1 MPNLA
6 PPQGAIDAVVAAYTN
21 VTRRLEIYEYD
32 GNTLWAGAG
41 LGSRLVD
48 GSISVDSTRDER
60 RTLDCVLD
68 NADGALRH
76 DPYNGLWFDKVI
88 KVWRGVK
95 YWGFDPIS
103 GLPIQKTYEAQLGEF
118 LIDRVDAD
126 NFPNLIKI
134 TARDYTKKML
144 TSKITASMQFP
155 AKTAVEEIIKAL
167 AANAGITKFL
177 LPTTGKVVDSTTVFE
192 KGTERWKVCK
202 ELADTAGFDL
212 YFDATGYL
220 VMREFLDPTTSPVA
234 YTFQTG
240 STTGNLIKWTK
251 SSNDSRVYNHI
262 IVTGDEQTDPQLD
275 GSTSIVFAEAKNTSN
290 DSPTRISR
298 LGDRT
303 YFYSSPFFTT
313 KAQAQ
318 AVANSWLSLKALEEF
333 NMNFDA
339 LVVPWLEAGS
349 IVEILDPDRTDYE
362 PTRFLLDSFNI
373 PLPLSP
379 MSGVGKR
386 VTIVGDTGSGI

>member
-6 PPQGAIDAVVAAYTN
+6 PPQGAIDAVVANYTN

-32 GNTLWAGAG
+32 GNTLWGGAG

-48 GSISVDSTRDER
+48 GSVSVDANRDER

-95 YWGFDPIS
+95 YWSFDPIS
-103 GLPIQKTYEAQLGEF
+103 GLPLQKTYEAQLGEF

-144 TSKITASMQFP
+144 TSKLTVSVQFP
-155 AKTAVEEIIKAL
+155 KGTPVEDVIKAL
-167 AANAGITKFL
+167 AANSGITKFM
-177 LPTTGKVVDSTTVFE
+177 LPITGKTVDATTVFE
-192 KGTERWKVCK
+192 KGDERWKVCK
-202 ELADTAGFDL
+202 TLAETAGYDL

-220 VMREFLDPTTSPVA
+220 VMRQYLDPTTSPVE

-240 STTGNLIKWTK
+240 ANVGNLISWSK

-262 IVTGDEQTDPQLD
+262 VVTGDEQTEVQLD
-275 GSTSIVFAEAKNTSN
+275 GTTSIIYAEAKNTAG
-290 DSPTRISR
+290 DSPTRIAR
-298 LGDRT
+298 IGDRT
-303 YFYSSPFFTT
+303 FFYSSPFFTS
-313 KAQAQ
+313 KEQAQ
-318 AVANSWLSLKALEEF
+318 SVANSWLSLKALEEF
-333 NMNFDA
+333 NMSFDA
-339 LVVPWLEAGS
+339 LVVPWMEGGS
-349 IVEILDPDRTDYE
+349 IVEILDPNRTDYE
-362 PTRFLLDSFNI
+362 PTRFLLDSFSI
-373 PLPLSP
+373 PLPLKA
-379 MSGVGKR
+379 MSGLGRR
-386 VTIVGDTGSGI
+386 VTIVGDTGTGI